1 MKSPFSVPG
10 QGQGQGMKL
19 DRYEWKKLLLDAS
32 PGRSEPAEYRVP
44 EYRVSRLRPSASFFV
59 VFCALL
65 FRDTSEITLGQPVEA

>member
-1 MKSPFSVPG
+1 
-10 QGQGQGMKL
+10 MKL

-44 EYRVSRLRPSASFFV
+44 SKSPSTFCKLFFGV

-65 FRDTSEITLGQPVEA
+65 FRVTSEITLGQPVEA